1 MLLYHLYV
9 ETHFNHTMPGLR
21 NSATP
26 SSQCSPTKFPFVF
39 NVCHQATRWKQQR
52 IWSRH
57 RTLFSWSAGQTCA
70 LPEVARKRPKVWIMS
85 YSKIVFHFSGGL
97 AQRDSPTRYTHEE
110 SSKSLTNQFFQA
122 QKQKRIQKY
131 KKQLIESCVRVE
143 QWPLNSGETCV
154 LLLPPVFG
162 QLSFL
167 LQAISDKQSAD
178 PYGLGKKMAG
188 PVLQKGA
195 PPIL

>member
-26 SSQCSPTKFPFVF
+26 SSQCSPTKFDFVF
-39 NVCHQATRWKQQR
+39 NTCHQAEYWKQR
-52 IWSRH
+52 LIWSRH

-122 QKQKRIQKY
+122 KTRNKCTQKNYLAFGLSSDRWI
-131 KKQLIESCVRVE
+131 VE
-143 QWPLNSGETCV
+143 RPASYCSLRCSV
-154 LLLPPVFG
+154 
-162 QLSFL
+162 S
-167 LQAISDKQSAD
+167 
-178 PYGLGKKMAG
+178 
-188 PVLQKGA
+188 
-195 PPIL
+195 

>member
-1 MLLYHLYV
+1 
-9 ETHFNHTMPGLR
+9 
-21 NSATP
+21 
-26 SSQCSPTKFPFVF
+26 
-39 NVCHQATRWKQQR
+39 
-52 IWSRH
+52 
-57 RTLFSWSAGQTCA
+57 
-70 LPEVARKRPKVWIMS
+70 MS

-110 SSKSLTNQFFQA
+110 SSKSLTNQFFQV
-122 QKQKRIQKY
+122 
-131 KKQLIESCVRVE
+131 KKKKKKKKKKKNKKFKKLYIILSCVRVE

>member
-110 SSKSLTNQFFQA
+110 SSK
-122 QKQKRIQKY
+122 
-131 KKQLIESCVRVE
+131 
-143 QWPLNSGETCV
+143 V
-154 LLLPPVFG
+154 LLTVLPSRNKNAKCEKP
-162 QLSFL
+162 S
-167 LQAISDKQSAD
+167 KH
-178 PYGLGKKMAG
+178 KNT
-188 PVLQKGA
+188 
-195 PPIL
+195 ILRSGWAVTAE

>member
-122 QKQKRIQKY
+122 HKGNIRQKTTK
-131 KKQLIESCVRVE
+131 LIYILAFGLSSDRWIVE
-143 QWPLNSGETCV
+143 RPASYCSLRCSV
-154 LLLPPVFG
+154 
-162 QLSFL
+162 S
-167 LQAISDKQSAD
+167 
-178 PYGLGKKMAG
+178 
-188 PVLQKGA
+188 
-195 PPIL
+195 